1 MNFEEKFKVAINL
14 QRPNMVRSL
23 NTNDNIGTW
32 TMVYDEGF
40 EFKIKNYEFFAF
52 SKYIKKEGTGEPNDD
67 DNTETSGYKSI
78 CDKTFLGN

>member
-1 MNFEEKFKVAINL
+1 
-14 QRPNMVRSL
+14 
-23 NTNDNIGTW
+23 
-32 TMVYDEGF
+32 MVYDEGF